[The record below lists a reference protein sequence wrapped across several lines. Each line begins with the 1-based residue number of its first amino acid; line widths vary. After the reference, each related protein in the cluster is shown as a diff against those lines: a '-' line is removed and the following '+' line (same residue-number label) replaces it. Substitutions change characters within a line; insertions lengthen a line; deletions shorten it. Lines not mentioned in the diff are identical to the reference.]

1 MEVEIWSDVVCPWCY
16 LGKRRFDSA
25 LALFD
30 HADDVRITW
39 RAFEL
44 DPNALKASDVPL
56 VELIAKKYGLT
67 AQAVQESN
75 SRITELAAVEGLQYR
90 LDLAKSANSF
100 DAHRLIRLAS
110 DAGLADVAEERLF
123 RSYFSEGGRISDR
136 RELTDIA
143 VEVGLDRSTV
153 EEVFAGDAY
162 VSEVRA
168 DEALAMD
175 LGISG
180 VPFFAI
186 DRRYGISGA
195 QDVETMVR
203 ALNAAWES
211 TPSDRGV
218 G

>member
-16 LGKRRFDSA
+16 LGKRRFESA

-44 DPNALKASDVPL
+44 DPNAPKASDVPL

-75 SRITELAAVEGLQYR
+75 RRITELAAVEGLQYR

-143 VEVGLDRSTV
+143 VEIGLDRSTV

-211 TPSDRGV
+211 TPSDKGV

>member
-16 LGKRRFDSA
+16 LGKRRFESA

-44 DPNALKASDVPL
+44 DPNAPKASDVPL

-75 SRITELAAVEGLQYR
+75 RRITELAAVEGLQYR

-143 VEVGLDRSTV
+143 VEIGLDRSTV

>member
-16 LGKRRFDSA
+16 LGKRRFESA

-44 DPNALKASDVPL
+44 DPNAPKASDVPL

-75 SRITELAAVEGLQYR
+75 RRITELAAVEGLQYR

-143 VEVGLDRSTV
+143 VEIGLDRSTV

-195 QDVETMVR
+195 QDVETMVK

>member
-16 LGKRRFDSA
+16 LGKRRFESA

-44 DPNALKASDVPL
+44 DPNAPKASDVPL
-56 VELIAKKYGLT
+56 VDLIAKKYGLT

-75 SRITELAAVEGLQYR
+75 RRITELAAVEGLQYR

-136 RELTDIA
+136 RELTDIS
-143 VEVGLDRSTV
+143 VEIGLDRSTV

-203 ALNAAWES
+203 ALKAAWES
-211 TPSDRGV
+211 TPGDRGV
-218 G
+218 D

>member
-16 LGKRRFDSA
+16 IGKRRFESA

-30 HADDVRITW
+30 HAEEVRITW
-39 RAFEL
+39 RSFEL
-44 DPNALKASDVPL
+44 DPNASKASEVPL
-56 VELIAKKYGLT
+56 VDLIAKKYGLT
-67 AQAVQESN
+67 VQAVQESN
-75 SRITELAAVEGLQYR
+75 RRITDLAAVEGLHYR
-90 LDLAKSANSF
+90 LDLAQSANSF
-100 DAHRLIRLAS
+100 DAHRMIHLAS
-110 DAGLADVAEERLF
+110 ETGLADAAEERLF

-143 VEVGLDRSTV
+143 VEIGLDRSAV
-153 EEVFAGDAY
+153 REVLVGDAY

-195 QDVETMVR
+195 QDVDTMLR
-203 ALNAAWES
+203 ALNSVWQS
-211 TPSDRGV
+211 SPVD
-218 G
+218 

>member
-44 DPNALKASDVPL
+44 DPNAPKASDVPL